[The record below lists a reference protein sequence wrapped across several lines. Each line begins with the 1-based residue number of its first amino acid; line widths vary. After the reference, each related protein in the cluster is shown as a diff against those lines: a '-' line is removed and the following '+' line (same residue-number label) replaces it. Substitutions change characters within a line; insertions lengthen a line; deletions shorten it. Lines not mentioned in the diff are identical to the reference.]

1 LISKTRLLLLALL
14 VLSLSSCVEAPDC
27 RETDAIA
34 VDSIDISPK
43 PGELSGYEKLITEQ
57 PSFSLL
63 AHDISPDVLLA
74 LCMAQLFAES
84 SFRDNAVSRA
94 NAKGIAQFRDST
106 WKQWG
111 NGGDPFNFQ
120 DAISAQLRYMAFLYG
135 RFGEIPD
142 QLERYKFALA
152 SYNIGR
158 SRVNNALAKARQRCG
173 QPSGLSVW
181 ESKGSPPGKW
191 QNWWYTSR
199 VLWETYPYA
208 RETVEYVDRVF
219 NYALVYNAGGR

>member
-1 LISKTRLLLLALL
+1 MISKRRLLLLALL
-14 VLSLSSCVEAPDC
+14 ALSLSSGVEAPDC
-27 RETDAIA
+27 RETDAIV
-34 VDSIDISPK
+34 VDLTDVDPESE
-43 PGELSGYEKLITEQ
+43 ELSGYEKLIIEQ
-57 PSFSLL
+57 PGFSML
-63 AHDISPDVLLA
+63 AHDISSDVLLA

-111 NGGDPFNFQ
+111 KGGDPFNPD

-158 SRVNNALAKARQRCG
+158 SRVNNALAK
-173 QPSGLSVW
+173 
-181 ESKGSPPGKW
+181 
-191 QNWWYTSR
+191 SR
-199 VLWETYPYA
+199 
-208 RETVEYVDRVF
+208 
-219 NYALVYNAGGR
+219 